1 MIAITPDYRNKAEQN
16 IYLIYYTTLAFINLN
31 YFFYSLICTQYRYL
45 IIASAK
51 VCTPL
56 HFGDSAHRV

>member
-31 YFFYSLICTQYRYL
+31 YFFLLFNMYPIPILDYS
-45 IIASAK
+45 
-51 VCTPL
+51 
-56 HFGDSAHRV
+56 